1 MKTRSIV
8 LSSIACATLSGCLM
22 TRNDVK
28 EAEQRR
34 TVQDQVISLQKTNA
48 ESSNRFEEYNTQL
61 RELGGR
67 VERLESQQEQE
78 SNQRDKNRK
87 SEQDAAGES
96 AKTVN
101 LLKEEMIKMQSQLAA
116 LQNQV
121 QELQAAAT
129 AAAAKPAPAEAKD
142 DAKSTPYDTGEELFG
157 KKDWKK
163 AILSYQKYREA
174 YPKGKRFPDA
184 TYKIGVCFQELG
196 MKTEAASFYEEVIT
210 KFPGSE
216 TAKKAKVRIKK
227 VK

>member
-1 MKTRSIV
+1 MKIQSIV
-8 LSSIACATLSGCLM
+8 LPVLALAMSGCLM
-22 TRNDVK
+22 TRNDVR

-34 TVQDQVISLQKTNA
+34 VVQDQVINLQKTNA
-48 ESSNRFEEYNTQL
+48 DTSSRFEEYNAQL

-67 VERLESQQEQE
+67 IERLESQQEQE
-78 SNQRDKNRK
+78 FNQRDKNRK
-87 SEQDAAGES
+87 AQDEAVGEQ

-101 LLKEEMIKMQSQLAA
+101 LLKEEMIRLQAQVAA
-116 LQNQV
+116 LQAQV
-121 QELQAAAT
+121 QELAASSAAKAT
-129 AAAAKPAPAEAKD
+129 ADRSDKD
-142 DAKSTPYDTGEELFG
+142 SKGTAYDAGEDLFA

-174 YPKGKRFPDA
+174 HPKGKNFADA

-196 MKTEAASFYEEVIT
+196 MKAEAASFYEEVIS

-216 TAKKAKVRIKK
+216 TAKKARVRIKK